1 MPMHAYQQRRL
12 KIKSLHRCLNRII
25 YHSSYISLRYRI
37 ILNDQ
42 AVSRIFASS
51 AILMKCYNVVVL
63 CFIDAIITKD
73 KQRILLHTSVALC
86 KNIDD
91 NDKTILSDYI
101 ENTCPWNVKR
111 YPEVV
116 ALKQKPTKYSP
127 MIISTSNNNWF
138 LLIRQWKTIIRVFYI
153 HTSKLGFRKYKSVYI
168 YIYIYMIVLVKLYYN
183 CFCKSI
189 PLFPKNVFP
198 SQNSINCELIKWN
211 QYQWTTKRNRGKHH
225 KMCSYRKI
233 ICPIT
238 CFYDMKPCYLLVF
251 GQTFFCQSICRDNFS
266 E

>member
-1 MPMHAYQQRRL
+1 ME
-12 KIKSLHRCLNRII
+12 
-25 YHSSYISLRYRI
+25 
-37 ILNDQ
+37 
-42 AVSRIFASS
+42 
-51 AILMKCYNVVVL
+51 CYNVVVL

-127 MIISTSNNNWF
+127 MIISTSNYNWF
-138 LLIRQWKTIIRVFYI
+138 LLIRQWKIIIRFRIFI
-153 HTSKLGFRKYKSVYI
+153 HQYWDTGNTNRITGQIILQLFFANQC
-168 YIYIYMIVLVKLYYN
+168 L
-183 CFCKSI
+183 CFQK
-189 PLFPKNVFP
+189 
-198 SQNSINCELIKWN
+198 
-211 QYQWTTKRNRGKHH
+211 
-225 KMCSYRKI
+225 
-233 ICPIT
+233 
-238 CFYDMKPCYLLVF
+238 
-251 GQTFFCQSICRDNFS
+251 TFFLLRI

>member
-1 MPMHAYQQRRL
+1 M
-12 KIKSLHRCLNRII
+12 
-25 YHSSYISLRYRI
+25 
-37 ILNDQ
+37 
-42 AVSRIFASS
+42 
-51 AILMKCYNVVVL
+51 VL

-91 NDKTILSDYI
+91 NDKTFLSDYI

-138 LLIRQWKTIIRVFYI
+138 LLIRQWKTIIRVRI
-153 HTSKLGFRKYKSVYI
+153 TCQ
-168 YIYIYMIVLVKLYYN
+168 IVLQLFFAN
-183 CFCKSI
+183 QCLCFI
-189 PLFPKNVFP
+189 NVFP

-211 QYQWTTKRNRGKHH
+211 QYQWTTKRKRGKHH

-238 CFYDMKPCYLLVF
+238 CFYDMKPCYLLVLD
-251 GQTFFCQSICRDNFS
+251 QTFFCQSICRDNFS